1 MGFLDRLK
9 SPKGSINVMFDKEYQ
24 SLREGLTGNLHVS
37 SSEEFDA
44 EELRLEI
51 RVTEWTQATEQKKQG
66 EKTFSVTAEQTK
78 VLHQGKHSV
87 YGQMHFTDGFSQEV
101 SFNVHLPPG
110 IPPTYQSQNARTTW
124 LIKGVIE
131 VDGRPDVTSHEMEI
145 KVTY

>member
-9 SPKGSINVMFDKEYQ
+9 SPKGTITVMFDNEYQ
-24 SLREGLTGNLHVS
+24 SLREGLTGKLNVS
-37 SSEEFDA
+37 SSEKFNA

-66 EKTFSVTAEQTK
+66 EQTIK
-78 VLHQGKHSV
+78 VSAQQTEVLHQGKHSV
-87 YGQMHFTDGFSQEV
+87 YGQIQFTDNFSQEV
-101 SFNVHLPPG
+101 PFNVHLPSG

-124 LIKGVIE
+124 LVKGVIE
-131 VDGRPDVTSHEMEI
+131 VDGRPDVTGHEMEI